1 MAQKQPSPVAVTK
14 KPPAGAVSMFGG
26 ITPADLLKN
35 LPKPTQ
41 TPALAN
47 LSDPLAQAPADDVQV
62 KQEVNVVVRTVEAKG
77 TSVLEQTTTTKVEV
91 TKSKPETTSPVVA
104 TKPDTKPAK
113 NLSSLKVRFFQLII
127 L

>member
-1 MAQKQPSPVAVTK
+1 
-14 KPPAGAVSMFGG
+14 MFGG

-47 LSDPLAQAPADDVQV
+47 LSDPLAQAPADDVKV

-91 TKSKPETTSPVVA
+91 TNSKPETTSSVVA
-104 TKPDTKPAK
+104 TKPDMKPAK
-113 NLSSLKVRFFQLII
+113 NVSSLHVRFLRRTCK
-127 L
+127 LCLSVCLY